1 MDLSQV
7 GCDMQASNERPN
19 ASLEIDSTK
28 VDVNVH
34 PTKSDVHFLH
44 EDEMIE
50 AIVGAVQGV
59 LSGANRSRT
68 FSVQVCWIDH
78 LRCAD

>member
-7 GCDMQASNERPN
+7 GCDIKTFHERPN
-19 ASLEIDSTK
+19 ASLEIDPTK

-50 AIVGAVQGV
+50 AIAGAVQGV

-68 FSVQVCWIDH
+68 FSVQVCWSDH
-78 LRCAD
+78 LQCAD